1 MEYLEAVLLG
11 LLQGLTEFL
20 PVSSSGHLLLFES
33 WGVGE
38 PSLAVNIFLHI
49 GTLLSVLV
57 IYRKQVWKIIKKP
70 FTKEVGFYALAC
82 IPTGIIALIFLKWFK
97 GALGG
102 SFLPLNFLITAFLL
116 VMADNARTDQL
127 KPLNAKNTLLTGIFQ
142 GLAVLPGISRSGAT
156 IAAMTM
162 CRVPKENA
170 ADFSF
175 MLSIP
180 VIIIAGITEAIGGK
194 FSTDIQLLPLL
205 AGMAAAFLSGIF
217 AIKFILKIIKTKRFY
232 PFAIYLVA
240 VAIVSFITLY

>member
-1 MEYLEAVLLG
+1 MEYLEAILLG

-20 PVSSSGHLLLFES
+20 PISSSGHLLLFEK

-38 PSLAVNIFLHI
+38 PSLAVNIFLHL

-57 IYRKQVWKIIKKP
+57 VYRKKVWELIKRP
-70 FTKEVGFYALAC
+70 FSKEMGFYLLAC
-82 IPTGIIALIFLKWFK
+82 IPTGIIAIVFLKWFK

-116 VMADNARTDQL
+116 VMADNAKCDQFKAL
-127 KPLNAKNTLLTGIFQ
+127 TAKNTLLTGIFQ
-142 GLAVLPGISRSGAT
+142 GIAVLPGISRSGST

-162 CRVPKENA
+162 CKVSKDKA

-180 VIIIAGITEAIGGK
+180 VIILAGVSEVVGGSFAFDMK
-194 FSTDIQLLPLL
+194 ILPLL
-205 AGMAAAFLSGIF
+205 TGMAAAFLSGIF
-217 AIKFILKIIKTKRFY
+217 AIKFMLRVIKTKKLY
-232 PFAIYLVA
+232 PFSIYLVA